1 MRCGSGLLRYLKQ
14 LLGIGSRAAQPVLAF
29 GPPPVV
35 GMAAAHP
42 EESAAEY
49 KAFVDAWVVNL
60 KQMQEVLIGRDHQKE
75 RSEKGKEI
83 ADLHAEPRYIDAC
96 RVAKGQPP
104 VQGYFASEAESISFV
119 ENPGSSVPSEEA
131 ARMAAGT
138 ESALKEL
145 EPPHT
150 PEDLASLIIQRQW
163 RQLKKGSSASIGSRG
178 KEPDVNAVR
187 LWQWRVAK
195 LEVKTTA
202 DRMEATASEN
212 IDELESIAIELVK
225 YRAQLQHDCGYRN
238 KDLRE
243 DAELSDLERR
253 LDRLAAVILA
263 EPALPES
270 ESVRAAAGQ
279 LRQREHHLV
288 ERLAQH
294 REETAGLS
302 PSEAC
307 EAGQLVAEIADL
319 KAELKA
325 HGLAEHEQDREE
337 RVMMKSIRLRG
348 IRMKVHHDKK
358 HVKQENKELWAD
370 RQQLERL
377 TKEIEALKQ
386 ELCEE
391 HGFSHKDVKQD
402 SDIRELEE
410 RPSVERRHGTR
421 SHQGHCRAGISN
433 S

>member
-1 MRCGSGLLRYLKQ
+1 MRCGRGLLRYLKQ

-29 GPPPVV
+29 GPPVV
-35 GMAAAHP
+35 GMAAARP

-49 KAFVDAWVVNL
+49 KAFVDAWVENL
-60 KQMQEVLIGRDHQKE
+60 KQMQEQLIGKDHQKE
-75 RSEKGKEI
+75 RFEKGKEI

-104 VQGYFASEAESISFV
+104 VHGHFASEAESTNFV

-131 ARMAAGT
+131 ARMAAET

-145 EPPHT
+145 EPPQP

-178 KEPDVNAVR
+178 KAPDVDAVCF
-187 LWQWRVAK
+187 WQRRVAK
-195 LEVKTTA
+195 LEAKITA

-212 IDELESIAIELVK
+212 IDELESIAIELVN
-225 YRAQLQHDCGYRN
+225 YRAQLKHDCGYRN
-238 KDLRE
+238 KDLKE

-263 EPALPES
+263 EPALPEG
-270 ESVRAAAGQ
+270 EGEGVRAAAGQ

-302 PSEAC
+302 PSEAR

-319 KAELKA
+319 KAELRA
-325 HGLAEHEQDREE
+325 DGLAEHEQDREE
-337 RVMMKSIRLRG
+337 RVMMKSIRLRE

-358 HVKQENKELWAD
+358 HVKQENKELGAD
-370 RQQLERL
+370 RQQFERL
-377 TKEIEALKQ
+377 TKELEALKQ
-386 ELCEE
+386 ELREE

-402 SDIRELEE
+402 SDILELEE
-410 RPSVERRHGTR
+410 RLSVMQKMFG
-421 SHQGHCRAGISN
+421 GA
-433 S
+433 